1 MTMATTQV
9 EGTPADGLAKVR
21 ALLAAG
27 GQPPIGETLG
37 FALVEVELGRVV
49 FEGTPG
55 RHVYNPLGI
64 VHGGYAATLLDSA
77 CGIATASRMA
87 AGESFTTLE
96 IKVAYHRAMTEHT
109 GPVRA
114 EGIVTS
120 MGRRVAY
127 ADAKL
132 TDSSGKLLASATS
145 TLLVM
150 AA

>member
-1 MTMATTQV
+1 MTGETRTDDASM
-9 EGTPADGLAKVR
+9 DGLARVR

-27 GQPPIGETLG
+27 GKPPIGETLG
-37 FALVEVELGRVV
+37 FALVEVELGRAV
-49 FEGTPG
+49 FEGVPG
-55 RHVYNPLGI
+55 RHAYNPLGV

-77 CGIATASRMA
+77 CGIATASRLA

-96 IKVAYHRAMTEHT
+96 LKVAYHKAMTEHT

-114 EGIVTS
+114 EAIIKS

-127 ADAKL
+127 ADATL
-132 TDSSGKLLASATS
+132 TDDEGRLLASATS